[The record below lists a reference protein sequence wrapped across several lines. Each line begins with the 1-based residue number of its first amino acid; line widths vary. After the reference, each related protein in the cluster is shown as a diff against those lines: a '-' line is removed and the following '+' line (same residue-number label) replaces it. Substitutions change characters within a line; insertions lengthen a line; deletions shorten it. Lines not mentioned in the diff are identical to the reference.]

1 MPAEMSRSKA
11 YQVRQQLLN
20 SPVAPG
26 TYSHFINAGTENLL
40 NILEKNYFTSDLA
53 EGISCFKYVEGD
65 YGSGKTQ
72 FIYSLAQRANNNGI
86 VTAIINIGQ
95 DCPFNSPMAIYK
107 AIMGSY
113 LSPRPGDT
121 PFPDKGIVVLIQ
133 EWIQQKLREM
143 GSGDGGQV
151 PNAVRREIERLLGG
165 IWTGAPDQQTA
176 SALIGL
182 GRRLLALECGSN
194 DSVVDRELMSWIS
207 GDAVKSKALKEQYG
221 LYEPVRDE
229 TAFRR
234 LKTVIG
240 FLRKRMGYQGFFV
253 AFDEGTRTMSFR
265 RGSIAQRQAI
275 ENMLTMINENLEG
288 QFEGVMFL
296 YAATPDFRNEV
307 ISKTYPAL
315 NDRIGTVAWMPG
327 CPMTPLIILDGLNT
341 PEMMGQIGG
350 RLQDVFAKA
359 GGFTWDDRVQ
369 NENLE
374 ELIQADL
381 QQWAPLRVPVR
392 NFVYHYC
399 QFLVQQE
406 TNQCSITSEEALAFV
421 QGHRVPD
428 LEDIR

>member
-1 MPAEMSRSKA
+1 MPLEMSRSNA

-26 TYSHFINAGTENLL
+26 TYSHFINVGTESLL
-40 NILEKNYFTSDLA
+40 NVLEQNYFRSDLA

-95 DCPFNSPMAIYK
+95 ECPFNSPLAIYK
-107 AIMGSY
+107 AIMASF
-113 LSPRPGDT
+113 LPPRPGET
-121 PFPDKGIVVLIQ
+121 PFPDKGIVVLMQ
-133 EWIQQKLREM
+133 DWIQQKLREM

-151 PNAVRREIERLLGG
+151 PDAVRREIERLLGG

-176 SALIGL
+176 SALSGL
-182 GRRLLALECGSN
+182 GRRLLAIECGSN
-194 DSVVDRELMSWIS
+194 DSVVDRELMSWIG
-207 GDAVKSKALKEQYG
+207 GDAVKSKALKEKYG

-240 FLRKRMGYQGFFV
+240 FLRKRMGYQGFFI

-265 RGSIAQRQAI
+265 RGSTAQRQAI

-307 ISKTYPAL
+307 ISKTYQAL

-327 CPMTPLIILDGLNT
+327 CPMTPLIIMDGLNT
-341 PEMMGQIGG
+341 MEMMDQIGG

-359 GGFTWDDRVQ
+359 GSLAWDQCVQ
-369 NENLE
+369 KENLGMI
-374 ELIQADL
+374 IQAEL

-406 TNQCSITSEEALAFV
+406 TNQLPITFEDAQAFV
-421 QGHRVPD
+421 QGRRVPE
-428 LEDIR
+428 LEDKR